1 MKTDTLFDL
10 IEIAQDKLSIIEQ
23 HGKLSSNDIIIIRD
37 ALIEAN
43 KMRIALQQISTTNNG
58 LISNLLASDA
68 LRKLKY

>member
-1 MKTDTLFDL
+1 MKTDTLFDI